1 MRWVRAN
8 KGFVAFLMLF
18 GLFRTAI
25 ADWSPIPSGS
35 MHPNLLEG
43 DVVLVNRLAYN
54 VKVPL
59 TDVVLAHTGD
69 PKRGEIVIFSSPRD
83 GTRLI
88 KRLAALPGDV
98 VEMRGGALYIN
109 DQRAAY
115 SPAGQGTEV
124 LQPGVSTPFAL
135 YDEVIDGSKRR
146 VQFMPERGLA
156 RQFGPVVVPPGQYV
170 MLGDSR
176 DNSVDSRFIGMVP
189 RALLVGRAERVL
201 VSADILGNWMPRTER
216 FAMALE

>member
-69 PKRGEIVIFSSPRD
+69 PKRGEIVIFSGAVNIVQPR
-83 GTRLI
+83 
-88 KRLAALPGDV
+88 
-98 VEMRGGALYIN
+98 
-109 DQRAAY
+109 
-115 SPAGQGTEV
+115 
-124 LQPGVSTPFAL
+124 
-135 YDEVIDGSKRR
+135 GSSS
-146 VQFMPERGLA
+146 G
-156 RQFGPVVVPPGQYV
+156 
-170 MLGDSR
+170 
-176 DNSVDSRFIGMVP
+176 
-189 RALLVGRAERVL
+189 
-201 VSADILGNWMPRTER
+201 ER
-216 FAMALE
+216 FTYNMKTGQVSGGGDGGRVKILINPRSKPAAPAKPAATKPAAKKPGAN